1 MKTYD
6 KYLISY
12 FNNSTVK
19 RNSKLKKIIY
29 DPKKSNYFITNSY
42 SFIRLNANNKKDYQK
57 INYIKN
63 NYGINDD
70 ISIITQLRQYN
81 DNFNNMNHCNYIDIN
96 NIEIKKDMFDEKVV
110 TINGRDFKLKEINKI
125 KRVLGGKIAIYYS
138 DKSNDT
144 ISIVSKNGYAFL
156 LGCITY

>member
-1 MKTYD
+1 MQTYN
-6 KYLISY
+6 KYLTSY
-12 FNNSTVK
+12 FKNLLPK
-19 RNSKLKKIIY
+19 QEKYKKIFF
-29 DPKKSNYFITNSY
+29 DPEKQNYFITNIY
-42 SFIRLNANNKKDYQK
+42 SFIRLNTNNKKDYQK

-70 ISIITQLRQYN
+70 VSIITQLRQYN
-81 DNFNNMNHCNYIDIN
+81 DTFNSLNHCNFVDIN
-96 NIEIKKDMFDEKVV
+96 KLEVKKDLFREKIVS
-110 TINGRDFKLKEINKI
+110 INNRDFKIKEINKI